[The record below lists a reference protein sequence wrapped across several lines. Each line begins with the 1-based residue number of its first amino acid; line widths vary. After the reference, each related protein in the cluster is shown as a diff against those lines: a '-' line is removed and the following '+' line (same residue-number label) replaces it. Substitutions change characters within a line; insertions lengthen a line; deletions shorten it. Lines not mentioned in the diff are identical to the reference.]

1 VQHELAAGCAGI
13 GGDDRG
19 LDPELIGRA
28 GLALAD
34 ALDLRRVEGI
44 KLPAA
49 LALLLVTDLAG
60 SRERGLEHCRDRLL
74 ASNLAPD
81 VADNPAEPRAQ
92 DAQLSTVAVEL
103 LGVGVALRGFRCQNL
118 AISKQ
123 PKHKNPNLAQ
133 RLTSYS
139 RPTSYTAGFFC
150 GLPARLRAFTNSSC
164 LRMPSKSFRVTL
176 GNTSRTKVSVFRT
189 FGR

>member
-1 VQHELAAGCAGI
+1 VQHELAAGCTGI

-34 ALDLRRVEGI
+34 ALDLGSMERI
-44 KLPAA
+44 QLPAA
-49 LALLLVTDLAG
+49 LALLLVTYLAG
-60 SRERGLEHCRDRLL
+60 SRERRLEHCRDRLL

-103 LGVGVALRGFRCQNL
+103 LGVGG
-118 AISKQ
+118 S
-123 PKHKNPNLAQ
+123 
-133 RLTSYS
+133 RLH
-139 RPTSYTAGFFC
+139 
-150 GLPARLRAFTNSSC
+150 
-164 LRMPSKSFRVTL
+164 
-176 GNTSRTKVSVFRT
+176 
-189 FGR
+189 